1 MVLNAIKPAM
11 QKPVSGS
18 LAVALL
24 CIFLSTDLNAQTDEA
39 ADVAATLAICK
50 GDETVSD
57 DEDENQFQPCE
68 QYIDANTEESA
79 DILKWMIE
87 EIEDRKNHALQAANG
102 FLVRDEIVQWILVIL
117 SLLTTI
123 STAITKGYPKLNI
136 RGLDFAIVPIILS
149 SLIAAVTSINA
160 YYQFD
165 EYRRLGQN
173 QADDLT
179 ELQTDI
185 NFGLLRHAA
194 ERQQN
199 PSAELDEEMINEWQD
214 RLRTIMQRYSAR
226 ETGNGV

>member
-1 MVLNAIKPAM
+1 MMAQAVEPALRKPSGGFLAI
-11 QKPVSGS
+11 
-18 LAVALL
+18 ALL
-24 CIFLSTDLNAQTDEA
+24 CLLVSTDLGAQTDEA

-50 GDETVSD
+50 DQETVSEE
-57 DEDENQFQPCE
+57 EDENQFQPCE

-79 DILKWMIE
+79 DTLKWMIE
-87 EIEDRKNHALQAANG
+87 EIEDRKNHALAVTNA

-117 SLLTTI
+117 SLLTTV

-173 QADDLT
+173 LADDLA
-179 ELQTDI
+179 ELETDI

-194 ERQQN
+194 ERQEN
-199 PSAELDEEMINEWQD
+199 PSTELDEEMINEWHD
-214 RLRTIMQRYSAR
+214 RLKTIMQRYSAR